1 MITFGDIQLIFNTE
15 VPKVM
20 KLKENIIP
28 LGNDEKKKKTEGK
41 MSLMVG

>member
-1 MITFGDIQLIFNTE
+1 MITSSDIQLIFNTE

-28 LGNDEKKKKTEGK
+28 HGNDEKKKKAKG

>member
-1 MITFGDIQLIFNTE
+1 MITSCDIQLIFNTE

-41 MSLMVG
+41 MSLSVG